1 MCTLMLEV
9 EDDDSNFKED
19 EDEDEDEEEEEEGK
33 GERGVLEFFLQI
45 NVWVR
50 IKPREIELEQN
61 GHCCNDEGE
70 DVATFEAVVKVEDE
84 GEKNDEIFPFGFLL
98 FSICVGKVVLFLLL
112 MPSPYLAGTGDRLV
126 NFQSK
131 YTDTER

>member
-1 MCTLMLEV
+1 MSEV
-9 EDDDSNFKED
+9 EDDDSNFKD
-19 EDEDEDEEEEEEGK
+19 DDSNFKEEGEEGK
-33 GERGVLEFFLQI
+33 GERGVLWFFLQI

-131 YTDTER
+131 CTDTER